1 MNLDLAHAEIAK
13 RVRTARSSFYWPMLL
28 QSKSRRQALF
38 ALYAYSKALDD
49 IADGCLSKTAK
60 LSALDEWRMV
70 VEKSFSKDQDEL
82 PKKDP
87 LVLGLMDVIQRCHLS
102 KDSLIALIDGME
114 ADANGPIVAPTW
126 AELTAYADQVATAVG
141 VLCLQIWGW
150 RGPESAAF
158 AHATGQALQLTN
170 ILRDL
175 EEDAENGR
183 LYVPNEALVAA
194 GITERKPM
202 DVIRHPSFPKACSLI
217 AARIQ
222 NHFATA
228 KKLWSHNPPKSARP
242 AWIMLRSYEAL
253 FDKILRYGLGRQGA
267 RIRLTRIQKVT
278 TLCRAYLSAR

>member
-1 MNLDLAHAEIAK
+1 VNLDLAHAEIAK
-13 RVRTARSSFYWPMLL
+13 RVRAARSSFYWPMQL
-28 QSKSRRQALF
+28 QSKFRRQALF

-49 IADGCLSKTAK
+49 IADGGLSKSAK
-60 LSALDEWRMV
+60 LSALDEWRMI
-70 VEKSFSKDQDEL
+70 VEKSFSKEQDMRPL
-82 PKKDP
+82 ADP
-87 LVLGLMDVIQRCHLS
+87 LAIGLRDVIQHCNLP
-102 KDSLIALIDGME
+102 KDSLIALIQGME

-141 VLCLQIWGW
+141 VLCLEIWGW

-175 EEDAENGR
+175 QEDAENGR
-183 LYVPNEALVAA
+183 LYVPNEALVAT

-202 DVIRHPSFPKACSLI
+202 DVIRHPSFPAACNHI

-222 NHFATA
+222 NHFTTA
-228 KKLWSHNPPKSARP
+228 KNLWSSNPPKSARP

-253 FDKILRYGLGRQGA
+253 FDKILRYGLGRQGS
-267 RIRLTRIQKVT
+267 RIRLSRTQKIT
-278 TLCRAYLSAR
+278 TLCRAYLSA